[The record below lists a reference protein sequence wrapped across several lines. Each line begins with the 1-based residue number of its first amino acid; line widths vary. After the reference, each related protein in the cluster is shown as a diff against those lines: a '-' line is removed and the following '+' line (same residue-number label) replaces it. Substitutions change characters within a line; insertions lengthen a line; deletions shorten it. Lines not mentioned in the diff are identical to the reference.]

1 MNTDNITFEK
11 LPEAVGFLIKE
22 VAQVKELVAS
32 KEQPLL
38 QPPTDEWFNIDE
50 LIEYLPTHPAKQTVY
65 DWVHKRLIPVHKEGQ
80 RKLSFLKSEID
91 EWLKSTKQKTMAEI
105 ELEAETYL
113 EELKNGRR

>member
-22 VAQVKELVAS
+22 VAHVKELVAA
-32 KEQPLL
+32 KEQPL
-38 QPPTDEWFNIDE
+38 PHPAADEWFNIDE
-50 LIEYLPTHPAKQTVY
+50 LIKYLPTHPAKQTVY

-91 EWLKSTKQKTMAEI
+91 DWLKSSKQKTIAEI
-105 ELEAETYL
+105 EIEAEQYL
-113 EELKNGRR
+113 EGLQHGKR